1 MIMAAME
8 HDAPDAILEVFEKA
22 GYKWNNRVVVALK
35 GRRLRFSELKR
46 ELVGT
51 TQRMLTLTLR
61 SLERDGLV
69 RRIVF
74 ATAQAHVEYE
84 LTELGVSALA
94 IIESI
99 NLWIVDHYPQISA
112 ARQAFDQR
120 EDD

>member
-1 MIMAAME
+1 MIAGTME

-84 LTELGVSALA
+84 LTELGLSALA

-99 NLWIVDHYPQISA
+99 NLWIVEHYPQISA
-112 ARQAFDQR
+112 ARQAFDRR